1 MVVDRE
7 VVVRQP
13 NHTAIQPYSHHPSFY
28 SLRSDFTGLARAA
41 RMAW

>member
-1 MVVDRE
+1 MKDNTRPLYFII
-7 VVVRQP
+7 RYSLF
-13 NHTAIQPYSHHPSFY
+13 NIQYFFSFY